1 MPLQPPPPPPSC
13 QRNALDG
20 EIVLWTKR
28 TLVRHPR
35 LSVALYEALVWRN
48 VFSFCVL
55 FGATVLATR
64 LVLAVVQHVEP
75 VPLAF
80 LAAGTALLYSALVDT
95 VAPAGDT
102 ADAGAD
108 GAARPVLPSDPLSK
122 EAYRAYI
129 KLAYSLQRLWDGVQQ
144 QRALHR
150 AMFALQLM
158 LVCGVL
164 AVVLPMVHVTALVWL
179 AVLAVLLAPGVYTC
193 WIAPQSAP
201 PTAAAASAEAGDQ
214 RLPPAVRR
222 NVPRFDYASLPPNF
236 PLK

>member
-1 MPLQPPPPPPSC
+1 MPLPPSSSPSSC

-28 TLVRHPR
+28 TLVRYPR

-55 FGATVLATR
+55 FAATVVATR
-64 LVLAVVQHVEP
+64 VLLAVVQHVEP

-95 VAPAGDT
+95 VAPA
-102 ADAGAD
+102 ADKPPGAD
-108 GAARPVLPSDPLSK
+108 GAARPALPADPLSK

-179 AVLAVLLAPGVYTC
+179 AVLAVLLAPGVYAC

-201 PTAAAASAEAGDQ
+201 PSPPSSAAPGDQ

-236 PLK
+236 HLK

>member
-1 MPLQPPPPPPSC
+1 MALPPTSPTSTC
-13 QRNALDG
+13 QRNSLDG

-48 VFSFCVL
+48 VFSYGVL
-55 FGATVLATR
+55 FAVTVAATR
-64 LVLAVVQHVEP
+64 LILAVVQHVEP

-95 VAPAGDT
+95 VAPPSATT
-102 ADAGAD
+102 AQPE
-108 GAARPVLPSDPLSK
+108 RTPLPSDPLSK

-129 KLAYSLQRLWDGVQQ
+129 KLAYAVQRLWDGVQQ

-179 AVLAVLLAPGVYTC
+179 AVLALLLVPGLYTC
-193 WIAPQSAP
+193 WIAPHSDASSPADPAAP
-201 PTAAAASAEAGDQ
+201 
-214 RLPPAVRR
+214 RLNPAPRR
-222 NVPRFDYASLPPNF
+222 NVPRFDYASLPANF
-236 PLK
+236 HLNK

>member
-1 MPLQPPPPPPSC
+1 MVAQKSPSAC

-28 TLVRHPR
+28 TLVRYPR

-55 FGATVLATR
+55 FAATVVATR

-80 LAAGTALLYSALVDT
+80 LAAGTALLYSALAES
-95 VAPAGDT
+95 VAPAADT
-102 ADAGAD
+102 SAESAN
-108 GAARPVLPSDPLSK
+108 GAAAGRPALPSDPLSK

-129 KLAYSLQRLWDGVQQ
+129 KLAYSLQRLWDGVLQ

-179 AVLAVLLAPGVYTC
+179 AVLALLLAPGVYAC
-193 WIAPQSAP
+193 WIAPQSEAP
-201 PTAAAASAEAGDQ
+201 QAAADAGDQ

-222 NVPRFDYASLPPNF
+222 NVPRFDYGSLPANF
-236 PLK
+236 HLK